1 VGAVTRPSRL
11 LHPLSAAGLL
21 LLTGAFAAFAAFAAA
36 TATRDLAAAGALL
49 LLVAV
54 AGAAAGF
61 ANSGST

>member
-1 VGAVTRPSRL
+1 VTRPKWL

-21 LLTGAFAAFAAFAAA
+21 LLTGAFAVFAAA
-36 TATRDLAAAGALL
+36 IATRDLAAAGALL
-49 LLVAV
+49 LLVAI